1 MEKVQDSIDETL
13 QKLIVKAQ
21 ELRNMED
28 LIKEEVK
35 VIETLYDRL
44 VNLVYDIKR
53 IARIQ
58 RNNAESYSSFK
69 VIFNFNG
76 SANIHSP
83 FTNIYITEISNECLM
98 SKPIFDC
105 LDEKFANKEIFYDK
119 LMQELLA
126 IFEKFI
132 SKIKNSMPD
141 LRRVEW
147 IERDI
152 NTIMNS
158 IELLKRKLSEKEE
171 EEDEDE

>member
-76 SANIHSP
+76 SADIHSP
-83 FTNIYITEISNECLM
+83 FTNIFITEISNECLM
-98 SKPIFDC
+98 SKPIFVC
-105 LDEKFANKEIFYDK
+105 LDEKFTDKEVFYDK

-126 IFEKFI
+126 AFSNYVEKI
-132 SKIKNSMPD
+132 QKYLPD
-141 LRRVEW
+141 LRKIEW

-158 IELLKRKLSEKEE
+158 IELLKRKLSKKEE
-171 EEDEDE
+171 EEEQEE